1 MNNDITKLMQELG
14 LPEQPRF
21 VDRTPPRVADLEQIR
36 AFHAGTLSPELA
48 DEVEDLIALF
58 REWHDAERQVL
69 IENLAALRERAPE
82 GPFAATSADVTTGKH
97 PSAPATTQYWSH
109 RTFVKP
115 VAIAAAFLFAATV
128 FLFVR
133 HIGGHRFV
141 AELDDGSHHIA
152 LLANGQLTGL
162 PSVNESLLQEVK
174 SALTNKRVRVLAALP
189 KLTGARGAFPPHSI
203 SPLIQPYQTVVTED
217 RPLFAWRMPP
227 DSTAYIVSIYD
238 SNSKLALQSEPL
250 LEPKWTPTTPLMRG
264 ETYSWEVS
272 ATVRGKAMIAPPAG
286 EPRPAFRVMEA
297 EKLSQLKMAER
308 EAAGCHVVLGVLYA
322 NEGLLDEAEAEFTA
336 IINANPTSQ
345 IAKELFDGVHQL
357 RE

>member
-1 MNNDITKLMQELG
+1 MSNDITKLMQDLG
-14 LPEQPRF
+14 LSGQPRF
-21 VDRTPPRVADLEQIR
+21 VDHAPPRVPDLEQIR
-36 AFHAGTLSPELA
+36 ALHAGTLSPELA

-69 IENLAALRERAPE
+69 IENLAAFRERVPE
-82 GPFAATSADVTTGKH
+82 GTLAVKSADVTTGTH
-97 PSAPATTQYWSH
+97 PSAPAKTQHWSH

-115 VAIAAAFLFAATV
+115 VAIAAAFLLAATV

-133 HIGGHRFV
+133 HIGSHRFV

-152 LLANGQLTGL
+152 LLANGQLRGL

-174 SALTNKRVRVLAALP
+174 NALTNKRVRVLGALP
-189 KLTGARGAFPPHSI
+189 KLTGARADFPPHSI
-203 SPLIQPYQTVVTED
+203 SPLIRPYQTVVAED
-217 RPLFAWRMPP
+217 LPLFAWRMPP

-272 ATVRGKAMIAPPAG
+272 ATVRGKAMIAPPAK
-286 EPRPAFRVMEA
+286 ELRPAFRVLEA
-297 EKLSQLKMAER
+297 EKLSFLKTAER
-308 EAAGCHVVLGVLYA
+308 ESAGSHIVLGVLFA
-322 NEGLLDEAEAEFTA
+322 NEGLLDEAETEFKA
-336 IINANPTSQ
+336 LIKENPTSPL
-345 IAKELFDGVHQL
+345 AKELLDGVRKL
-357 RE
+357 RK